1 LERAERVATDTGIL
15 VDDRMQTNA
24 GDAFAAGDCTEA
36 VEFATGKRII
46 NAIQLSAA
54 DQARIAAL
62 NMAGRTTRSL
72 GAMALNCTTH
82 SA

>member
-1 LERAERVATDTGIL
+1 MSTTGNSTVAS
-15 VDDRMQTNA
+15 
-24 GDAFAAGDCTEA
+24 A
-36 VEFATGKRII
+36 VI